1 METLSAGDPQHVGPY
16 WLAGRLGAGGQGVV
30 YEAYD
35 AGGLRVAL
43 KVLHPGG
50 DGGGNGT
57 AGRLAK
63 EATAARRVASFCTA
77 RVLAADLDGSRPYI
91 VSEYVPGPSLRQAVN
106 GGRLFAGDDL
116 HRLATAVATALTA
129 IHDAGVIHRDL
140 KPDNVLLGP
149 DGPRVIDFGI
159 ARTLDMSLTRT
170 GEVAGTPSYLAPEV
184 FTGQRAGASAD
195 VFAWGATMVFAAT
208 GQDPF
213 HADNLGGVMHRV
225 LSHHPDL
232 TALPPGLRPL
242 VAAALRKEPAARP
255 AARDL
260 LLALVSGDAADTG
273 GLLAEGSRA
282 ARGVAG
288 SDRDDPAL
296 GTIAEDAYGSLG
308 PEERDV
314 AAEVFLRLVAVG
326 DDGRESGRTAS
337 HDELFEGRPEPE
349 AEAVHRV
356 LRAFSY
362 VVSSDG
368 TSVELSRPALLR
380 AWPRLRMWVDAD
392 RDGLAV
398 LGEITRAAR
407 HWAEHGRRDADLL
420 QGSRLERALRWAA
433 TSRRHVTLTP
443 RERDYLQ
450 AGTDLTRRRTRRRR
464 LTTIALAGML
474 AVALVAAGVA
484 VWQGQQTARQ
494 RDIAT
499 AKQAAAE
506 ADRMRVTD
514 PGTAMRL
521 SVAAWR
527 LSPQPETR
535 SSLVA
540 SLQQQETAVFRDPPV
555 QGVAYRALS
564 RDGRTLVSVSK
575 QGVNVYDIR
584 TGRRTGGWKGLD
596 LKGEIVFGPV
606 LSPSGRL
613 LAQSTPE
620 ELGVWDLTTG
630 RRVYREK
637 LGGASG
643 GGYFPR
649 FGEHETTMFVSYFEG
664 VSHLVDLKTGRRFG
678 KPVVRGDMEVMPDDL
693 LVDPTGRRMLV
704 TDGRLDALSLPGWT
718 WERPYPACRKESAV
732 AAFSPDGRTLACGRD
747 GITLVDAASGRLRAR
762 DDQWSCELCRN
773 LWAQMRLD
781 DRYVVVFAR
790 RDVQVW
796 RIADHKEVLNYRAE
810 GDLTDVRLDPDG
822 RTLRYLMDDVVVSV
836 DLASRVTSTRVGKE
850 DPEIRFSPTGRWAT
864 VTDYEATRLRL
875 VDLRTYRTVATFAKH
890 SEAQSLAPGFDEPR
904 DRLVLAESDGKVRL
918 IDLRTSRQVWAVRTP
933 KLNNPDQV
941 QFTADGKEIVM
952 SMDPQAQ
959 VGDFRVL
966 VYDAATG
973 RTLHD
978 FAAAERGGPLTKDG
992 RALVTGSGRLLDL
1005 TTGKPSGSGFALSAT
1020 GYRPALSSR
1029 AVIAISQDDTG
1040 RIALWDAAAPQGA
1053 TPIRPTLPRAA
1064 GSVDLL
1070 AFSPDGGILATLT
1083 MSGRIQLW
1091 DLNTK
1096 RRLGASYDL
1105 PTTNEPQA
1113 LTFSGDGR
1121 TLYAAVDGHIH
1132 EVPVDPEQVAAAVCR
1147 RAGAT
1152 LSERDWARY
1161 LPDVPYRKVC

>member
-35 AGGLRVAL
+35 AEGRRVAL

-57 AGRLAK
+57 TGRLAK

-106 GGRLFAGDDL
+106 GGRLFTGDDL

-242 VAAALRKEPAARP
+242 VAAALRKEPTARP

-308 PEERDV
+308 PDERDV

-337 HDELFEGRPEPE
+337 HDELFEGRPEAE
-349 AEAVHRV
+349 AEAVRRV

-420 QGSRLERALRWAA
+420 QGSRLEQALRWAA

-474 AVALVAAGVA
+474 AVALVAAGAA

-494 RDIAT
+494 RDIAV
-499 AKQAAAE
+499 AKQVAAE
-506 ADRMRVTD
+506 ADRMRTTD
-514 PGTAMRL
+514 PVTAMRL

-527 LSPQPETR
+527 LSPQPEAR
-535 SSLVA
+535 SSLFS

-575 QGVNVYDIR
+575 QGVNVYDVR
-584 TGRRTGGWKGLD
+584 TGRRTGGWSGLD
-596 LKGEIVFGPV
+596 LHGAIVDGPG
-606 LSPSGRL
+606 LSRSGRL
-613 LAQSTPE
+613 LAQATQD

-630 RRVYREK
+630 RRLLREK
-637 LGGASG
+637 LGEASG
-643 GGYFPR
+643 GFYPLFS
-649 FGEHETTMFVSYFEG
+649 EHETTMLLVYFDG
-664 VSHLVDLKTGRRFG
+664 LAHVRNLVTGRTFG
-678 KPVVRGDMEVMPDDL
+678 KAVTLEDHSEAQPNDL
-693 LVDPTGRRMLV
+693 LVDPTGRHMLV
-704 TDGRLDALSLPGWT
+704 TEGRFDALSLPDWRR
-718 WERPYPACRKESAV
+718 ERPYPACREQSAV

-747 GITLVDAASGRLRAR
+747 GIVLLDAASGRVRVK
-762 DDQWSCELCRN
+762 DEDWSCELCDGP
-773 LWAQMRLD
+773 LAQMRLD
-781 DRYVVVFAR
+781 DRNVAVFAR
-790 RDVQVW
+790 RDLQVW

-836 DLASRVTSTRVGKE
+836 DLTSRVASTRVSE
-850 DPEIRFSPTGRWAT
+850 DAEIRFSPTGRWAT
-864 VTDYEATRLRL
+864 VADYEATRLR
-875 VDLRTYRTVATFAKH
+875 VMDLRTHRTVATFAK
-890 SEAQSLAPGFDEPR
+890 SPEAQSVAPGFDEPR
-904 DRLVLAESDGKVRL
+904 ERMVLAESDGKVRL
-918 IDLRTSRQVWAVRTP
+918 IDLRTLRQVWAVRTP

-941 QFTADGKEIVM
+941 QFTADGKEVVM

-959 VGDFRVL
+959 MGDFRVM

-978 FAAAERGGPLTKDG
+978 FATAERGGPLTKDG
-992 RALVTGSGRLLDL
+992 RALVTGSGRVLDL
-1005 TTGKPSGSGFALSAT
+1005 ATGRPSGNGFDLSASS
-1020 GYRPALSSR
+1020 YRPALSSR
-1029 AVIAISQDDTG
+1029 AVIAIGQDDTG
-1040 RIALWDAAAPQGA
+1040 RIALWDAAGSQGPM
-1053 TPIRPTLPRAA
+1053 PIRPTLPRAA
-1064 GSVDLL
+1064 GSVALL
-1070 AFSPDGGILATLT
+1070 AFSPDGGTLATLT
-1083 MSGRIQLW
+1083 NNGKIQLW
-1091 DLNTK
+1091 DLGGR
-1096 RRLGASYDL
+1096 RRLGGSFDVH
-1105 PTTNEPQA
+1105 TIQEPDA
-1113 LTFSGDGR
+1113 LIFSADGR
-1121 TLYAAVDGHIH
+1121 TLYAAVDGRIH

-1161 LPDVPYRKVC
+1161 LPDVPYRRVC